1 MPSLADPL
9 DSAPPADGGVR
20 SAERSAEL
28 KAHAPLVR
36 QVAFRMRQR
45 LPAGADMDELMQAGL
60 IGLNDALERY
70 RAELG
75 ASFGTYAA
83 RRIEG
88 AMLDALRASDELS
101 RDVRSRQREI
111 RTAVQMLEHRLLRAP
126 RAQEVANEL
135 GWSLAKFHR
144 HMVEAGAAPMRV
156 GDAPLSDE
164 PDAEPA
170 WADPVD
176 EDADPQRDL
185 QHRQRHT
192 ALNAAYDLLEERE
205 RLMMDMIYER
215 GLDHRD
221 AAVSLGVT
229 PSRISQMHAAV
240 VEKLRRR
247 LRDW

>member
-9 DSAPPADGGVR
+9 DSAPPADGEPDR
-20 SAERSAEL
+20 SADL
-28 KAHAPLVR
+28 KAHVALVR
-36 QVAFRMRQR
+36 QVAFRLRQR
-45 LPAGADMDELMQAGL
+45 LPAGTDMDELLQAGL

-88 AMLDALRASDELS
+88 AMLDALRAGDELS
-101 RDVRSRQREI
+101 RDVRARQREI
-111 RTAVQMLEHRLLRAP
+111 RATVQALEHRLLRAP

-156 GDAPLSDE
+156 GDAPLADE
-164 PDAEPA
+164 ADAEPA
-170 WADPVD
+170 WAEPVD

-185 QHRQRHT
+185 QRRQRHL
-192 ALNAAYDLLEERE
+192 ALNRAFDALEERE
-205 RLMMDMIYER
+205 RLLMDLIYEH
-215 GLDHRD
+215 GLDQRD
-221 AAVSLGVT
+221 VAVTLGVT
-229 PSRISQMHAAV
+229 PSRISQLHAAV